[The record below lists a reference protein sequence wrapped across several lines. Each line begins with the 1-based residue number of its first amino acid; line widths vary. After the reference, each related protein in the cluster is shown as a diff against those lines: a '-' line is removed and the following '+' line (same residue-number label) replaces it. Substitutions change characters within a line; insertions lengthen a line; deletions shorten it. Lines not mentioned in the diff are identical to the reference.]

1 MYKNKKILI
10 LGMARSGYEAALV
23 LSKYTKQITIT
34 DQKEQ
39 DANHVSNLKELGVK
53 VEITADPVYL
63 LDETFD
69 IVVKNP
75 GISYEH
81 PVVLKANELN
91 IKVINEVEVA
101 YHLLPKD
108 ITIVAITGSNGKTTT
123 TSLIYEVLKR
133 QSRNVYLGGNIGYPV
148 CSLVDKVKSGDIIVL
163 EIAGHQLHDMYD
175 FKPHIGVMTNLYKV
189 HLDFFKT
196 YDNYKKVKTK
206 LFMNQTSD
214 DIAIINIGNK
224 DVVESTKNIK
234 STKLTFSVYQDADS
248 YLKDNI
254 IYYKNN
260 PIINVS
266 DIRIKGDHNYENIM
280 CAIIVAKQF
289 NISDELIKDSIS
301 DFGGVEHRIEFVRK
315 LSDRDFYNDSKSTN
329 VESTIVA
336 LKSFTNP
343 IMLILGGLDRGHPF
357 DELTPHMNYVKYIIC
372 YGETKHRI
380 YEYAKNINKECIVV
394 DNLKDAVKVAYE
406 FSKPKDTILLSPA
419 CASWDQYKDFEVR
432 GKEFKQAV
440 EELKENLDDKNK

>member
-10 LGMARSGYEAALV
+10 LGMARSGYEAAKA
-23 LSKYTKQITIT
+23 LSKYTDKIIIT

-39 DANHVSNLKELGVK
+39 DEKHVSELIALGVK
-53 VEITADPVYL
+53 IEITQDPVYL

-69 IVVKNP
+69 YIVKNP

-81 PVVLKANELN
+81 PLILKALNYN

-133 QSRNVYLGGNIGYPV
+133 QDKDVYLGGNIGYPV
-148 CSLVDKVKSGDIIVL
+148 CSLVDKVKAGDIVVL

-175 FKPHIGVMTNLYKV
+175 FKPHIGVITNLYKV

-196 YDNYKKVKTK
+196 YDKYKSVKTK
-206 LFMNQTSD
+206 LFMNQTKED
-214 DIAIINIGNK
+214 RAIINIGND
-224 DVVESTKNIK
+224 DVVEYTKNIK
-234 STKLTFSVYQDADS
+234 STKLTFSAYKNADC
-248 YLKDNI
+248 YLKDNG
-254 IYYKNN
+254 IYCKDKK
-260 PIINVS
+260 IINVN
-266 DIRIKGDHNYENIM
+266 DIRIKGEHNYENIM
-280 CAIIVAKQF
+280 CAILVAKQF
-289 NISDELIKDSIS
+289 NMSDELIKDAIS

-315 LSDRDFYNDSKSTN
+315 LNNRDFYNDSKSTN

-343 IMLILGGLDRGHPF
+343 VILLLGGLDRGHPF
-357 DELTPHMNYVKYIIC
+357 DELTPYMNYVKYIIC
-372 YGETKHRI
+372 YGETKQRI
-380 YEYAKNINKECIVV
+380 YEYAKSIHKECIIVN
-394 DNLKDAVKVAYE
+394 NLIDAVKVAYE
-406 FSKPKDTILLSPA
+406 MSNKEDTILLSPA

-440 EELKENLDDKNK
+440 EELKEN